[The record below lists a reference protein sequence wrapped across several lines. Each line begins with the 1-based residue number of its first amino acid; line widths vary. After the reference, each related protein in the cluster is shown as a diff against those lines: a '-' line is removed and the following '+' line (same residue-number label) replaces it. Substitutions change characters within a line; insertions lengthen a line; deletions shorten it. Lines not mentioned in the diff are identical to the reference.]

1 MGTRIRRTLANAM
14 KRCLQSSEKRKKEIP
29 GNGKVRQKEKASWK
43 IERWKLKHKALMIP
57 AYCQSNGQIKQDPRL
72 K

>member
-1 MGTRIRRTLANAM
+1 MEMSG
-14 KRCLQSSEKRKKEIP
+14 KKRKQ
-29 GNGKVRQKEKASWK
+29 VKEKASWK